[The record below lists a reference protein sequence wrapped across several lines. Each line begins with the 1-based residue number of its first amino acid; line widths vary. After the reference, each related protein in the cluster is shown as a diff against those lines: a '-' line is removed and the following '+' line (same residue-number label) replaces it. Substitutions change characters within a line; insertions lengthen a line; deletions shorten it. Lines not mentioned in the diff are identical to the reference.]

1 MVEFQV
7 FTIKLSPMET
17 AEKKDAFL
25 IENYIDW
32 ILTHNE
38 RPKNVYQ
45 FTKKIGLEEQEF
57 YASFGSFDGIESTI
71 IVESFDTTYQQILED
86 KNYLAGNAKEKL
98 SIFYAKYFENLK
110 KNRSLY
116 LFIYES
122 NQFELKSMSKLSEL
136 KFRYKN
142 LVENLAIEIEGVPF
156 SGLNELIQKSIPEIS
171 WAQFMLILNFWVKDQ
186 SAHFEKTDQFIKK
199 SIETGFDILTK
210 SPLEGIYDLG
220 KFLINSKF
228 DKKSN

>member
-1 MVEFQV
+1 
-7 FTIKLSPMET
+7 MET

-38 RPKNVYQ
+38 RPKNVFQ
-45 FTKKIGLEEQEF
+45 FTKKIGIEEQEF

-71 IVESFDTTYQQILED
+71 IVDSFDTTYQQILED
-86 KNYLAGNAKEKL
+86 KTYLEGTAKEKL
-98 SIFYAKYFENLK
+98 SIFYARYFGNLK

-116 LFIYES
+116 LFLFES
-122 NQFELKSMSKLSEL
+122 NQFDLKSMSKLSEL

-142 LVENLAIEIEGVPF
+142 LVENLSIELEGVPF

-171 WAQFMLILNFWVKDQ
+171 WAQFMLILNFWVKDH
-186 SAHFEKTDQFIKK
+186 SAQFEKTDQFIKK

-220 KFLINSKF
+220 KFLINTKF
-228 DKKSN
+228 EKKSN

>member
-1 MVEFQV
+1 MEEFQV
-7 FTIKLSPMET
+7 FTIKKSPMET

-38 RPKNVYQ
+38 RPKNVFQ
-45 FTKKIGLEEQEF
+45 FTKKIGIEEQEF
-57 YASFGSFDGIESTI
+57 YTTFGSFDGIESTI
-71 IVESFDTTYQQILED
+71 IVDSFETTYQQILQE
-86 KNYLAGNAKEKL
+86 KTYLEGTAKEKL
-98 SIFYAKYFENLK
+98 SIFYATYFGNLK

-116 LFIYES
+116 LFLFKS
-122 NQFELKSMSKLSEL
+122 NQFELKLMSKLSEL

-142 LVENLAIEIEGVPF
+142 LIENLSIELEGIPF

-171 WAQFMLILNFWVKDQ
+171 WAQFMLILNFWLKDH
-186 SAHFEKTDQFIKK
+186 SAQFEKTDQFIKK

-220 KFLINSKF
+220 KFLINTKF

>member
-1 MVEFQV
+1 
-7 FTIKLSPMET
+7 MET
-17 AEKKDAFL
+17 SEKKDAFL

-38 RPKNVYQ
+38 RPKNVFQ
-45 FTKKIGLEEQEF
+45 FTKKIGIEEQEF
-57 YASFGSFDGIESTI
+57 YTCFGSFDGIESTI
-71 IVESFDTTYQQILED
+71 IVDSFDTTYQEIIQD
-86 KNYLAGNAKEKL
+86 KTYVEGTAKEKL
-98 SIFYAKYFENLK
+98 SIFYRSYFGNLK

-116 LFIYES
+116 LFLYES

-142 LVENLAIEIEGVPF
+142 FVENLAIELEGVPF

-171 WAQFMLILNFWVKDQ
+171 WAQFMLILNFWVKDH
-186 SAHFEKTDQFIKK
+186 SAQFEKTDQFIKK

-220 KFLINSKF
+220 KFLINAKF
-228 DKKSN
+228 EKKSN

>member
-1 MVEFQV
+1 
-7 FTIKLSPMET
+7 MET
-17 AEKKDAFL
+17 GEKKDALL

-38 RPKNVYQ
+38 RPKNVFQ
-45 FTKKIGLEEQEF
+45 FAKKIGIEEQEF
-57 YASFGSFDGIESTI
+57 YASFGSFDGIESSI
-71 IVESFDTTYQQILED
+71 IVDSFDTTYHQILQD
-86 KNYLAGNAKEKL
+86 KDYLEGTAKEKL
-98 SIFYAKYFENLK
+98 SIFYATYFGNLK

-116 LFIYES
+116 LFLFES
-122 NQFELKSMSKLSEL
+122 NQFDLKTMSKLSEL

-142 LVENLAIEIEGVPF
+142 LVENLSIELEGVPF

-171 WAQFMLILNFWVKDQ
+171 WAQFMLILNFWVKDHT
-186 SAHFEKTDQFIKK
+186 ANFEKTDEFIKK

-220 KFLINSKF
+220 KFLINTKF
-228 DKKSN
+228 DKK

>member
-1 MVEFQV
+1 
-7 FTIKLSPMET
+7 MET

-38 RPKNVYQ
+38 RPKNVFQ
-45 FTKKIGLEEQEF
+45 FTKKIGIEEQEF
-57 YASFGSFDGIESTI
+57 YTSFGTFDGIESTI
-71 IVESFDTTYQQILED
+71 IVDSFDTTYHQILQD
-86 KNYLAGNAKEKL
+86 KDYLEGTSKEKL
-98 SIFYAKYFENLK
+98 SIFYASYFGNLK

-116 LFIYES
+116 LFLYES
-122 NQFELKSMSKLSEL
+122 NQFDLKSMSKLSEL

-142 LVENLAIEIEGVPF
+142 LIENLAIELEGIPF
-156 SGLNELIQKSIPEIS
+156 SSLNELIQKSIPEIS
-171 WAQFMLILNFWVKDQ
+171 WAQFMLILNFWVKDH
-186 SAHFEKTDQFIKK
+186 SAQFEKTDQFIKK

-220 KFLINSKF
+220 KFLINTKF